1 MMKTPLALA
10 ALLLA
15 LPLAA
20 DAQTSVYRWVD
31 KDGKVHFSDS
41 PPPESA
47 KDVQQR
53 RVGGGG
59 VEPELP
65 YATQQA
71 ARRNPVVLYTAASC
85 GDPCKQAR
93 ELLRT
98 RGIPYA
104 ERDPQLNVKDAEAL
118 TRLVGGLEVPV
129 IVVGSANVKG
139 FEAGEW
145 NSALDTAGYPRS
157 LPPGVRAPTP
167 QPPVADPPAARQANP
182 QAQEAAKQ

>member
-1 MMKTPLALA
+1 MKTPLALA
-10 ALLLA
+10 ALMLA
-15 LPLAA
+15 LPLTS

-31 KDGKVHFSDS
+31 KEGKVHFTDS
-41 PPPESA
+41 LPPESA
-47 KDVQQR
+47 RDVQRR

-65 YATQQA
+65 YATRQA

-85 GDPCKQAR
+85 GEPCKQAR

-104 ERDPQLNVKDAEAL
+104 ERDPQLSVKDAEAL

-129 IVVGSANVKG
+129 IVVGAANVKG

-157 LPPGVRAPTP
+157 LPPGVPAPTP
-167 QPPVADPPAARQANP
+167 QPPVADPPAAGQANP
-182 QAQEAAKQ
+182 RAADSGKQ